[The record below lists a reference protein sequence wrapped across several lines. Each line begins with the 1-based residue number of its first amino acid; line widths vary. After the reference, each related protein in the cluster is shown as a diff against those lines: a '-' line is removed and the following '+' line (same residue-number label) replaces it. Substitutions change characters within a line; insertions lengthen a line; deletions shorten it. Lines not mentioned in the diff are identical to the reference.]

1 MKEKPEINIETNTL
15 TEKEKSLLKKEINDA
30 WSEFPLEMKK
40 FIYETKKQK
49 LQSLYMIEDWAKKN
63 GHQVILNLIS
73 RRIAH
78 KEEKIEKLKKELEE

>member
-1 MKEKPEINIETNTL
+1 M
-15 TEKEKSLLKKEINDA
+15 LLKKEIHDA
-30 WSEFPLEMKK
+30 WPDFPEEMKR

-63 GHQVILNLIS
+63 GHQVIIDLIA

-78 KEEKIEKLKKELEE
+78 KEAKIEQLKKELGE